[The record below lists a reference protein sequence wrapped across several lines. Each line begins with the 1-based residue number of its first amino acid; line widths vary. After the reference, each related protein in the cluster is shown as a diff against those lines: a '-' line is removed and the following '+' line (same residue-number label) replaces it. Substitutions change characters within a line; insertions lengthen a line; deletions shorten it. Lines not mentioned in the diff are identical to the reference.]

1 MLIRL
6 SISAALIIVAASV
19 FISIKGILEARLFW
33 EDDQPC
39 LAVELFI
46 SWFKKRRLAGIKS
59 SLSGMPAEVI
69 VSLGRYSK
77 GDLKERTLAG
87 MNKARLLLRLL
98 VIERLEWKSVVGMG
112 DAMSTALLNGA
123 LWAFKGCLVSWL
135 SRQANLQQ
143 LDLNVKPDF
152 SEKSFESRMHCIF
165 KIRLVHIIFMI
176 ACLLVLK
183 ASERR
188 GAGFLK
194 LNQTRG

>member
-19 FISIKGILEARLFW
+19 FVSIKGILEARLFW

-39 LAVELFI
+39 LTVELFNP
-46 SWFKKRRLAGIKS
+46 WFKKRRLASIRS
-59 SLSGMPAEVI
+59 SLSSLPAEVI
-69 VSLGRYSK
+69 ASLGQYTK
-77 GDLKERTLAG
+77 GDLKERALAG
-87 MNKARLLLRLL
+87 MNKARLLLKML
-98 VIERLEWKSVVGMG
+98 VIQRLEWKSVVGMG
-112 DAMSTALLNGA
+112 DAMSTALLNGT
-123 LWAFKGCLVSWL
+123 LWAFKGWMVSWL
-135 SRQANLQQ
+135 SREARLKQ

-152 SEKSFESRMHCIF
+152 SGKSFESRIYCIF

-176 ACLLVLK
+176 AYLLVLK